1 MKTTY
6 AFALIGCVF
15 IFAAGLMAG
24 CTGTAGTAPVTET
37 PAVSPAMDTTVA
49 TTASPVQPASTAPVA
64 GENASSATVT
74 TLFVNATSNG
84 KIVTIPAGE
93 RVLVRLNENP
103 TTGYTWNATASK
115 GLEII
120 SDSYTAPDNG
130 LIGAGGYHEWI
141 LSPKTVDTYTFNAV
155 SLRPWEG
162 AQPTDEKFGFV
173 LLVTK
178 D

>member
-24 CTGTAGTAPVTET
+24 CTGGTGTAPVTET
-37 PAVSPAMDTTVA
+37 PALSPTMDTTVA
-49 TTASPVQPASTAPVA
+49 PTTSPAQPASTALIA
-64 GENASSATVT
+64 GENSSSATVT

-103 TTGYTWNATASK
+103 TTG
-115 GLEII
+115 
-120 SDSYTAPDNG
+120 
-130 LIGAGGYHEWI
+130 
-141 LSPKTVDTYTFNAV
+141 
-155 SLRPWEG
+155 
-162 AQPTDEKFGFV
+162 
-173 LLVTK
+173 
-178 D
+178 